1 MKKKLL
7 GWKIFS
13 KKNLKLTVDFCA
25 GVCVCVYKFI
35 ASVKM
40 SHDPEYSCGMPLE
53 PAKTVLTQSGGMY
66 FDQVDLDEEMANRM
80 GTEIDSGNSG
90 YDQQRDGEGDRGG
103 GDEGGGYPYPLHPM
117 ARLQQYAT
125 CELPYNRQ
133 LVGRILVEIFRGAI
147 DNGTDLNVTEVMQ
160 PVHKL
165 VHDTESAVRLEL
177 VEQLPHVAMI
187 CQEAPDKYGDI
198 LSTHLIHIIVS
209 FLQDTDQQVR
219 QSTHTA
225 LLTLIERGLLDKNS
239 VENVV
244 APTLLMM
251 GTQPAKLEYINF
263 AIDGMSKV
271 ASILEPQTAERLFLQ
286 RYLSLCTDINFFIR
300 KLCAIHFGEFST
312 AMSKETMY
320 DILLPAYINLCKDPV
335 WTVRKSCAEVIVS
348 VACCVPIEL
357 RRTTLS
363 TILAS
368 HLEDESKWVRLSAY
382 QMLGPFIST
391 FAKKF
396 TGIAYNHYGELIL
409 TDQHGTELR
418 YNMVSFA
425 GSGESAMSC
434 KSASDEDYD
443 QDNEMMNNTMSGNNQ
458 EDNVDKCRRKMGGR
472 SKIYQKIVAKE
483 RAANLPKKQW
493 SSLGSL
499 NKTSNYEDSADEDH
513 HQFNSF
519 LYYYIPPPD
528 LPPLDNDL
536 IEINANG
543 SSAVGEN
550 LKDQD
555 DSLNEST
562 DGKIKTETE
571 ETETV
576 TETGTDT
583 DRNSLDN
590 SDTPRNNTDVK
601 PSNEINSNDFQD
613 SKEIKNEKNNETEK
627 NPCYKDDKDN
637 EQDNGQYEDEDKDLL
652 NNSQNNSTDDYKLM
666 SETISISNTSLDYS
680 NFESSDT
687 KQRNNYS
694 VNPSDSDNNQT
705 IVPQE
710 LINFFVSMAE
720 PEAWWNSKWN
730 NAEIPRFCAF
740 YFPAVVL
747 TLGKENWPMLK
758 TAYGYL
764 SDAREYKVRRTMAS
778 SIHEVA
784 MILGEELSAQDLLPI
799 YDGFIKDLDEV
810 RISALKHLATFLK
823 VLKPA
828 DRCHF
833 LPRLKAFLSI
843 DNESNW
849 RFREEVA
856 CRLLESVSLY
866 STNDVAKY
874 IAPLSFPLL
883 VDKVAAV
890 RQMALELVTQIISY
904 LSSDD
909 SLVTTIIQ
917 ELRSMLT
924 ASSSRWTCRQTFAL
938 LCASLISK
946 DAISG
951 EKFSSE
957 LLPWLLDLSSDVVP
971 NVRLAVIRTLT
982 TQVVNISNIL
992 SEEEVELINNK
1003 VQISREDPDR
1013 DVRAIAGGSVGKYQA
1028 FKWPEVRS
1036 IANVNNKRQL
1046 DGN

>member
-1 MKKKLL
+1 MADISLL
-7 GWKIFS
+7 Q
-13 KKNLKLTVDFCA
+13 NED
-25 GVCVCVYKFI
+25 
-35 ASVKM
+35 
-40 SHDPEYSCGMPLE
+40 LE
-53 PAKTVLTQSGGMY
+53 GAMDAQ
-66 FDQVDLDEEMANRM
+66 EMANRM

-187 CQEAPDKYGDI
+187 CQEAPEKYGSI
-198 LSTHLIHIIVS
+198 LSNHLIHIIVG

-239 VENVV
+239 AENVV
-244 APTLLMM
+244 APTLLTM

-271 ASILEPQTAERLFLQ
+271 ASILDPETAERLFLQ
-286 RYLSLCTDINFFIR
+286 RYLSLCSDINFFIR

-312 AMSKETMY
+312 AMSKETVY

-391 FAKKF
+391 FARKF

-418 YNMVSFA
+418 YNMISFN
-425 GSGESAMSC
+425 SGESAMSC
-434 KSASDEDYD
+434 KSASDEDYE
-443 QDNEMMNNTMSGNNQ
+443 QDNEMMNNTMSRENQ
-458 EDNVDKCRRKMGGR
+458 EDNVQKYRRKMGGR
-472 SKIYQKIVAKE
+472 SKLYQKRMAKE
-483 RAANLPKKQW
+483 CADLAKKQW
-493 SSLGSL
+493 NSLGSL

-536 IEINANG
+536 MEIDDAND
-543 SSAVGEN
+543 SSAAGEN

-571 ETETV
+571 DTEAV
-576 TETGTDT
+576 TETGTDTDT

-590 SDTPRNNTDVK
+590 SDTPRNNTDVE
-601 PSNEINSNDFQD
+601 PTSNEIDSNDPQD
-613 SKEIKNEKNNETEK
+613 SKEIKNEINNETEK
-627 NPCYKDDKDN
+627 NPCYEDDKDN
-637 EQDNGQYEDEDKDLL
+637 EQDKEQEREQDNGQYEDEDKDLL

-680 NFESSDT
+680 NFESSDS
-687 KQRNNYS
+687 KQRNNYA
-694 VNPSDSDNNQT
+694 VNNPSDNDNSQT

-909 SLVTTIIQ
+909 SLVTAIIQ

-1003 VQISREDPDR
+1003 VQLSREDPDR

-1028 FKWPEVRS
+1028 FKWPEIRDLPSVS
-1036 IANVNNKRQL
+1036 HKRQL